1 VLNPIGTV
9 PLFITITQNLKKE
22 VSKTAIITSGIVLVV
37 FAIAGTGILRLFG
50 ITIYSMDVANAQS
63 TNTTK
68 NMTGSNMS
76 KTMNMTAGGGNMTKS
91 THHHRTTEITRAP
104 GL

>member
-1 VLNPIGTV
+1 MYKRTTLLITGAIVIAAVVTV
-9 PLFITITQNLKKE
+9 ALYGMN
-22 VSKTAIITSGIVLVV
+22 
-37 FAIAGTGILRLFG
+37 
-50 ITIYSMDVANAQS
+50 VANAQS

-76 KTMNMTAGGGNMTKS
+76 KTMNMTKSMNMTAGGGNMTKS